1 MHPDAW
7 NGAVSLYVTAMRAAG
22 RANGTVRLHT
32 HYLSLLRRHHR
43 HPWRITT
50 AQLQLHLANPAW
62 SAETRKSARTVWR
75 GFYRW
80 GHGMG
85 HTEENP
91 ALALEAIR
99 PPRKRP
105 RPAPHDVVQV
115 GLSAPIERIV
125 LMVMLAR
132 HCGLRVSEISQVHRD
147 DLEDDV
153 LLVHGKG
160 SKERQVPVLDEWLL
174 SRLRGSEG
182 WLFPN
187 GRGGH
192 LSPGHVCK
200 LLSRALPGRWTA
212 HPLRHRFATDA
223 LAGTNDLLA
232 VMELLGHSRPETTM
246 IYTEVVNDRLRRA
259 ARAALD
265 TAA

>member
-1 MHPDAW
+1 M
-7 NGAVSLYVTAMRAAG
+7 SLYATAMRAAG
-22 RANGTVRLHT
+22 RSDGTIRLHA
-32 HYLSLLRRHHR
+32 HYLNLLRRHHR
-43 HPWRITT
+43 RPWSVTT

-62 SAETRKSARTVWR
+62 KAETKKSARTVWR

-85 HTEENP
+85 HTEHNP
-91 ALALEAIR
+91 ALALEPIR

-105 RPAPHDVVQV
+105 RPAPADAVQA
-115 GLSAPIERIV
+115 GLSDPVERIV
-125 LMVMLAR
+125 LMVMLGR
-132 HCGLRVSEISQVHRD
+132 NCGLRVSEIAQVHRD
-147 DLEDDV
+147 DLADDV

-160 SKERQVPVLDEWLL
+160 SKERELPILDDWLL
-174 SRLRGSEG
+174 SRVRAAEG

-192 LSPGHVCK
+192 LSPGHVSK
-200 LLSRALPGRWTA
+200 LVSRALPGRWTA
-212 HPLRHRFATDA
+212 HPLRHRYATDA

-232 VMELLGHSRPETTM
+232 VMQLLGHSRPETTM

-259 ARAALD
+259 ARAAMGD
-265 TAA
+265 AA